1 MLLSMQDI
9 KNKEGVLIQA
19 GLTPKDLKGIQT
31 ETKRD
36 GKLIVEQIE
45 EYLQIKSIH
54 KEKIDLMLASFRE
67 ISKDNQ
73 RDEVT
78 ESHKDVA
85 KLINGNASINK
96 QIFTFIFE
104 YVFKQIDNMSGH
116 LDIVGEMYSEF
127 LKYALDDGKEIG
139 IVLTLP
145 YVTKLMSHLL
155 DINKDSRVMDLATGS
170 AGFLISSME
179 HMIENFIDN
188 SGADWNFNQHIKID
202 LTPTFNDIKRT
213 ISSYLDYKVQSV
225 LMNQSLE
232 DISLE
237 ARNLEKLKEDFIAN
251 NGNWETFYLY
261 ELFDKKTIKGVPKYD
276 ENLTEDP
283 SGDHIYGQ
291 NIKYQYPQKIKLNN
305 KYL

>member
-1 MLLSMQDI
+1 MYKLAYI
-9 KNKEGVLIQA
+9 FEA
-19 GLTPKDLKGIQT
+19 GKPHDYDKPVKFIDFRNDGYKR
-31 ETKRD
+31 TKRGTTEID
-36 GKLIVEQIE
+36 FPSQRYEALI
-45 EYLQIKSIH
+45 
-54 KEKIDLMLASFRE
+54 KIFKASY
-67 ISKDNQ
+67 N
-73 RDEVT
+73 
-78 ESHKDVA
+78 A
-85 KLINGNASINK
+85 KINK
-96 QIFTFIFE
+96 NIFDLNQI
-104 YVFKQIDNMSGH
+104 Y
-116 LDIVGEMYSEF
+116 
-127 LKYALDDGKEIG
+127 
-139 IVLTLP
+139 
-145 YVTKLMSHLL
+145 
-155 DINKDSRVMDLATGS
+155 
-170 AGFLISSME
+170 
-179 HMIENFIDN
+179 IEDFIDN